1 MDLVLRTGSFTRV
14 IAGVAVAGLAVSCGL
29 LVRSAGKSPGL
40 PSATVSLAAKRQ
52 PPVSGSF
59 AACEQRLERKHGG
72 LRIVVVGASITAG
85 VGAGSPARSWAVLV
99 ARMLHAD
106 AVVYGV
112 SGAGYIR
119 PGAGRL
125 GPMSDEI
132 ARLDLPDIRP
142 GLVIVQAG
150 HDDMGEPARL
160 ERRSVSRTLAL
171 IHSLAPKAL
180 IGVVTVFP
188 GRSPR
193 LTAARTDS
201 AIVSAARATDHHVI
215 VMDPL
220 TGGWRYARAADG
232 LHPTAAGDAQI
243 ARDVRDSLAARG
255 VAAASGE
262 RSPIVCASG
271 PAGASLRER

>member
-1 MDLVLRTGSFTRV
+1 MHRTGLTRV
-14 IAGVAVAGLAVSCGL
+14 IAGVAAAGLAVSCVL
-29 LVRSAGKSPGL
+29 LARSAGKSPHA
-40 PSATVSLAAKRQ
+40 PSAAVPLAARRQ
-52 PPVSGSF
+52 RPVSGAF
-59 AACEQRLERKHGG
+59 AACEQRLEHRRGG
-72 LRIVVVGASITAG
+72 LRVVIVGASITAG
-85 VGAGSPARSWAVLV
+85 VGAGSPDKSWAVLL

-125 GPMSDEI
+125 GPMSAEI
-132 ARLDLPDIRP
+132 ARLDLRDVRP
-142 GLVIVQAG
+142 GLVVVQAG
-150 HDDMGEPARL
+150 HDDIGEPPGL
-160 ERRSVSRTLAL
+160 ERRDVSRTIAL
-171 IHSLAPKAL
+171 IHSLAPRAL

-193 LTAARTDS
+193 LAAARTDF
-201 AIVSAARATDHHVI
+201 AIVSAARAADHHVI

-243 ARDVRDSLAARG
+243 ARDVRDSLAAHG
-255 VAAASGE
+255 VTTPSGQ